1 MRKFLIIIFL
11 LLFSISGFTEENKK
25 KPLKAAA
32 LSLLI
37 PGGGQFYNE
46 SYWKSSGVFLLESY
60 VIGLATYHHLKA
72 EDYYQKY
79 AQTENP
85 ENYGKYL
92 EYYNKRQSDFFWV
105 GTVVFLSMIDAFVDA
120 HLFDF
125 ETKKKKIHL
134 KFEENTISLSYRF

>member
-85 ENYGKYL
+85 ENYSKYL

-134 KFEENTISLSYRF
+134 KFGENTISLSYRF